1 MSERPERAGLV
12 LRLLVALTV
21 VGLVFGGGVLVG
33 WATRERRPAA
43 RSKSVEPVSAKEVKK
58 EIAACRKEL
67 RQLAKEQIA
76 PPVVVTQDAAPE
88 EVAKVEAL
96 RREVQEC
103 RVRETLENAYVCAA
117 ISDHFSLYDVLVSG
131 RSCVNPPGI
140 GEHLLDSVDKCAEF
154 HEFPAHLDND
164 ELTQSEKDRVALS
177 QMSYA
182 ARTRGNVTGWMKRIR
197 LECRRIWALPPE

>member
-12 LRLLVALTV
+12 VRLLVALTV

-33 WATRERRPAA
+33 WATRERRPPA
-43 RSKSVEPVSAKEVKK
+43 RSKSAEPVSAEQVKK

-103 RVRETLENAYVCAA
+103 RVRETLQNAYVCETIDGHINMYSTLAHGMSCAA
-117 ISDHFSLYDVLVSG
+117 
-131 RSCVNPPGI
+131 PPW
-140 GEHLLDSVDKCAEF
+140 LAAYMLSSVEKCAEF
-154 HEFPAHLDND
+154 HEFPAHVD
-164 ELTQSEKDRVALS
+164 EDGLTQSEKNRVWMSKLS
-177 QMSYA
+177 YES
-182 ARTRGNVTGWMKRIR
+182 RTKENVTGWMDGIR
-197 LECRRIWALPPE
+197 RDCRRVWAMPPE